1 MTHVAFTLNGSPIQ
15 VDVEPRTSL
24 AEFLRGTQHL
34 TATHLGCEHGV
45 CGACTIVVDGAPVR
59 SCILFTAS
67 LQGADV
73 RTLEGLDDDP
83 LMVRVREAFHA
94 EHALQCGFCTP
105 GMLVTVRDIASRFET
120 ADAKRIR
127 TELAGNLCR
136 CTGYVGIVN
145 AAQRVIR
152 EVPVE
157 LRLRQAAP
165 ARQARVLPRQAVQ
178 TPAASP
184 VPAAVPLA
192 VAPAGAVEKGWSRV
206 EDAFLIERPME
217 EVWRL
222 FADTARMAA
231 CLPGFELGRE
241 EGGQLEGF
249 MRVNFG
255 PIKASFACAAVHER
269 DDASRTGR
277 IRGGGQDQRGGSR
290 AKGEVSYR
298 VLPGPAAAASTR
310 VEITLDYQL
319 QGPLAQFSRSGLVRD
334 FTRRLIAAFAQNLSA
349 SLGGSP
355 VPVSARS
362 SLGIG
367 SVLWAMLRDR
377 FKRLLGRR

>member
-1 MTHVAFTLNGSPIQ
+1 MTQVAFTLNGSPIQ
-15 VDVEPRTSL
+15 ADVEPRTSL
-24 AEFLRGTQHL
+24 AEYLRGAQHL

-45 CGACTIVVDGAPVR
+45 CGACTILVDGAPVR

-73 RTLEGLDDDP
+73 RTLEGLEDDP

-105 GMLVTVRDIASRFET
+105 GMLVTVRDIASRFES

-127 TELAGNLCR
+127 SELSGNLCR

-152 EVPVE
+152 EMPVE
-157 LRLRQAAP
+157 LRLRQVSASQAPVLTQHVSAAP
-165 ARQARVLPRQAVQ
+165 QAR
-178 TPAASP
+178 S
-184 VPAAVPLA
+184 VPATVPTAVP
-192 VAPAGAVEKGWSRV
+192 PTGAAEKGWSRV

-217 EVWRL
+217 QAWRL

-231 CLPGFELGRE
+231 CLPGFELARE
-241 EGGQLEGF
+241 QGGELEGL

-269 DDASRTGR
+269 DEAGRTGC

-290 AKGEVSYR
+290 AKGQVSYR
-298 VLPGPAAAASTR
+298 LLAGPAAATSTR
-310 VEITLDYQL
+310 VQITLDYQL

-349 SLGGSP
+349 SLNGLPLPPG
-355 VPVSARS
+355 ARS

-367 SVLWAMLRDR
+367 SILWAMLRDGL
-377 FKRLLGRR
+377 KRLPGRR